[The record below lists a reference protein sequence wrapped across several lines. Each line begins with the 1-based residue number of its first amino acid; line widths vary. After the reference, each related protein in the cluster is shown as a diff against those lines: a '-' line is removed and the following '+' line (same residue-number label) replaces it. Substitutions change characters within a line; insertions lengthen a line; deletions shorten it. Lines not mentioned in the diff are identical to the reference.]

1 MKFKLPKALLASLI
15 MCGLANAN
23 GLYVQQDTITVN
35 SGDKLQ
41 LTEISETATEA
52 YNTLIKDDYTYN
64 TNDANPGAIVKA
76 GTGELV
82 IDKDL
87 TMNNP
92 FVIDQGKVSIKDAT
106 VVSDRDKSANYTCG
120 LSIADAT
127 LELDNAHFTSTISGY
142 SFCVGNR
149 DGGASKLIL
158 KNDSSV
164 KTAHYVFAGYAGN
177 SNTDY
182 RAGLDATPATGDAVQ
197 RAEIQVLSGSEL
209 SAGSSLQFANVDVL
223 VDGAG
228 SVLRDNHLGQI
239 NNQWPESY
247 FAYGSNFETNID
259 VTGGG
264 VLDLNWDVYTCKKD
278 NSRAILNIKGAGVD
292 GETGETVASSI
303 SVAGTAYL
311 SMTEDYN
318 YVTSTDTNTGSYTE
332 LNILEGGKAEIS
344 QLVMGV
350 DAGEAKVTIDKDS
363 TYTGVTM
370 RVGTNGTLDNSGK
383 LALESGDTTVWPTD
397 GKNNHF
403 DCVTTYTKSEL
414 SVEGGKVINSGSLS
428 VDTINITAGS
438 LTNTGTITGD
448 IFVDGGIYLGD
459 GDADQFGGS
468 VFTMLDGAVVEGLTM
483 TTGTVNIS
491 GEVSLTNVTFGTEPV
506 AMYSLM
512 TLSGE
517 SDALTLN
524 ISDGAI
530 INADELVINETATI
544 NMVLSEDNTGSITI
558 TGTDAS
564 KVSALKQQ
572 LEATM
577 NTVDSTGATVDTGS
591 VSITTNVVPEPA
603 TATLSLLALC
613 GLCARRRRK

>member
-1 MKFKLPKALLASLI
+1 

-23 GLYVQQDTITVN
+23 GLYVPQDTITVN

-41 LTEISETATEA
+41 LTETSETATKA

-64 TNDANPGAIVKA
+64 ANDANPGAIVKA

-92 FVIDQGKVSIKDAT
+92 FVIDQGKVSIKNAT
-106 VVSDRDKSANYTCG
+106 VVSDRDNSANYTCG

-158 KNDSSV
+158 KNGSSV

-177 SNTDY
+177 GNTDY

-228 SVLRDNHLGQI
+228 SVLRDNHRGQI
-239 NNQWPESY
+239 KNQWPESY

-318 YVTSTDTNTGSYTE
+318 YETSTNINTGSYTE

-383 LALESGDTTVWPTD
+383 LALVSGDTTVWPTD
-397 GKNNHF
+397 GNSNYS
-403 DCVTTYTKSEL
+403 DCVTKYTASEL

-438 LTNTGTITGD
+438 LTNTGTINGD
-448 IFVDGGIYLGD
+448 IFVDGGTFTMAD
-459 GDADQFGGS
+459 DAVAAGLTATSGTINLSGNVTFTGAVSLGGS
-468 VFTMLDGAVVEGLTM
+468 VSESSLALLGGDTETLTVYIAKDTNIVLDDSILSVDGQQFVVGDNTEIIVDLGNVAYEEGTQL
-483 TTGTVNIS
+483 
-491 GEVSLTNVTFGTEPV
+491 F
-506 AMYSLM
+506 
-512 TLSGE
+512 TLSG
-517 SDALTLN
+517 
-524 ISDGAI
+524 SDGTLLTDTAAALEDKVTVI
-530 INADELVINETATI
+530 WEDEESGTRQEASGNE
-544 NMVLSEDNTGSITI
+544 VRGSI
-558 TGTDAS
+558 
-564 KVSALKQQ
+564 
-572 LEATM
+572 
-577 NTVDSTGATVDTGS
+577 ATV
-591 VSITTNVVPEPA
+591 VVPEPT